1 MTGEKFQPT
10 LPVREVTKRELRQV
24 QELEIST
31 HTSREGSD
39 LSTSSCVR
47 SYTKFQPTLPVREV
61 TETSAG
67 FSEMSCISTHTS
79 REGSDAIVRVYMF
92 NLIGFQPTLPV
103 REVTTQ
109 NKETVRKIR
118 KNSVENTA
126 RNLSICDNLAAGV
139 FFRILAGKKTIFK
152 RKRHVSGQNHLH

>member
-1 MTGEKFQPT
+1 ME
-10 LPVREVTKRELRQV
+10 R
-24 QELEIST
+24 LERKWI
-31 HTSREGSD
+31 RM
-39 LSTSSCVR
+39 R
-47 SYTKFQPTLPVREV
+47 YTINEIK
-61 TETSAG
+61 
-67 FSEMSCISTHTS
+67 
-79 REGSDAIVRVYMF
+79 
-92 NLIGFQPTLPV
+92 
-103 REVTTQ
+103 